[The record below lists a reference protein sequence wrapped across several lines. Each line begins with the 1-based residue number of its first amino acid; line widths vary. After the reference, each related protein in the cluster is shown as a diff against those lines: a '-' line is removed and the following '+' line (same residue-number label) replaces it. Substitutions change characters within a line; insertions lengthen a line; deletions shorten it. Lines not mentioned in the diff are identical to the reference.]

1 MCIRDRF
8 KPKRKLLSQSGD
20 SEETSRDNSENN
32 DEDDEEVLVFAA
44 PLPEGKRIK
53 KSTLL
58 EDSDDEDFG
67 KPTGTLGP
75 SLTATKM
82 LLEDSDEE

>member
-1 MCIRDRF
+1 MRNKDL
-8 KPKRKLLSQSGD
+8 KEKSAVHD
-20 SEETSRDNSENN
+20 HVH
-32 DEDDEEVLVFAA
+32 DDENTVCQNEIHRHQEF
-44 PLPEGKRIK
+44 
-53 KSTLL
+53 